1 MKTSFDVTRLDEH
14 ALPVVDAIVVGA
26 SAGGVEALLKVFAAI
41 KVGFRLPIITVLHIP
56 DERRSQLASVFQ
68 ARLQIPV
75 KEADDKED
83 IVPGTLYFAGPG
95 YHLSVERDFS
105 LSLSQEDR
113 VFHSRPSID
122 ILFESA
128 ADAYRERLV
137 GVLLTGANNDGAFGL
152 SLIKRAGGMTVV
164 QDPAQ
169 AQARTMP
176 EAALALHE
184 PDYLLPL
191 NDIGQLLAELERIA
205 C

>member
-1 MKTSFDVTRLDEH
+1 MNQAAASPASVRGIE
-14 ALPVVDAIVVGA
+14 AIVIGA
-26 SAGGVEALLKVFAAI
+26 SAGGVEALLTIFAELPADF
-41 KVGFRLPIITVLHIP
+41 GLPIITVLHLP
-56 DERRSQLASVFQ
+56 DERRSQLAEVFDRRVAMPVVE
-68 ARLQIPV
+68 AR
-75 KEADDKED
+75 DKEV
-83 IVPGTLYFAGPG
+83 IKPGTLYFAGPG
-95 YHLSVERDFS
+95 YHLSVERDLS

-122 ILFESA
+122 ILFDSA
-128 ADAYRERLV
+128 ADAYGKRLV
-137 GVLLTGANNDGAFGL
+137 GILLTGANNDGAHGL
-152 SLIKRAGGMTVV
+152 SRIKRAGGFTIV